1 MLAIKNATLVMRDH
15 YITNAVI
22 LMEDGKIA
30 DFGEARNLPIPEGC
44 EVIDAEGLYVGPVQK
59 F

>member
-22 LMEDGKIA
+22 L
-30 DFGEARNLPIPEGC
+30 L
-44 EVIDAEGLYVGPVQK
+44 GLTAGLAILWVNELRRANGRHHCCRSNGQ
-59 F
+59 